1 MKLETQVSTKSAFS
15 ISSKAV
21 AILLPEKF
29 NAKDLPKDLPSCG
42 IDVAQFLA
50 ESKFTGASGTVAE
63 LTIQIKPKK
72 IMHLFFVGMG
82 AHDVSKKFNL
92 ETIRR
97 CFGSIIKWAQSKGYD
112 ELAVDLPKA
121 KDYGVEQDYFLQ
133 QLTVIS
139 FIAFYKFDKFITTI
153 DKKDRERVIQLFLCV
168 NVSDQTLAESG
179 LETGV
184 MIGDAVNQAREWV
197 DTPPSKLTP
206 TILADYAQAVAKE
219 QGLQCTV
226 FGEKEIIK
234 MGMGGIAG
242 VAAGSDQD
250 AKFVILEYKTKK
262 PKAQTIAFVGKGIT
276 FDSGGLSIKPA
287 NSMEEMKEDMAGAAS
302 VINAM
307 AALSELKP
315 DVNVIG
321 IAAITENLLGGS
333 AQKPGDIVTFYNGKT
348 AEVRN
353 TDAEGRLILADALSY
368 AVKNYKLDAIIDVAT
383 LTGACIYAVGPFF
396 SAMISD
402 HDELAAHVHKAGE
415 ISGDRVWRLPFTL
428 DFKDAIKSH
437 IADMQNIG
445 NPAISAGTITAA
457 WFLRNFTGD
466 VPWVHLDIASSAY
479 NVPNISYFGKGATG
493 SSVRL
498 LIEIAMQWKNK

>member
-1 MKLETQVSTKSAFS
+1 MKLQTQISTKSPFVTE
-15 ISSKAV
+15 SKAV
-21 AILLPEKF
+21 AILLSEKF
-29 NAKDLPKDLPSCG
+29 NIKDLNLDLPACG
-42 IDVAQFLA
+42 IDIEQFLQEA
-50 ESKFTGASGTVAE
+50 KFTGAAGSIASLTV
-63 LTIQIKPKK
+63 QIKPKK
-72 IMHLFFVGMG
+72 IIHLFFAGLG
-82 AHDVSKKFNL
+82 SKDSQKKFNL
-92 ETIRR
+92 EILRRAVGTIVKLVQAK
-97 CFGSIIKWAQSKGYD
+97 SYD
-112 ELAVDLPKA
+112 EVAILLPDA
-121 KDYGVEQDYFLQ
+121 KDYGVEVDYFLQ
-133 QLTVIS
+133 QVTVIS
-139 FIAFYKFDKFITTI
+139 YIAFYKYDKFITTI
-153 DKKDRERVIQLFLCV
+153 DQKDRDRVIELFFCLDT
-168 NVSDQTLAESG
+168 SDKKLAEAG
-179 LETGV
+179 HEAGV
-184 MIGDAVNQAREWV
+184 MIGDCVNQAREWV

-206 TILADYAQAVAKE
+206 TVLAEYAQAVAKE
-219 QGLQCTV
+219 QGLKCTV

-242 VAAGSDQD
+242 VSAGSNQD
-250 AKFVILEYKTKK
+250 AQFVILEYKSKK
-262 PKAQTIAFVGKGIT
+262 PKAQTIGFVGKGIT

-321 IAAITENLLGGS
+321 FAAITENLLGCS
-333 AQKPGDIVTFYNGKT
+333 AQKPGDIITFYNGKT

-353 TDAEGRLILADALSY
+353 TDAEGRLVLADALSY

-396 SAMISD
+396 SAMLSD
-402 HDELAAHVHKAGE
+402 NDELAEKVHRAGE
-415 ISGDRVWRLPFTL
+415 LAGDRVWRLPFTP
-428 DFKDAIKSH
+428 DFKEAVKSH
-437 IADMQNIG
+437 IADIQNVG
-445 NPAISAGTITAA
+445 NPAIAAGTITAA
-457 WFLRNFTGD
+457 WFLRHFTGD